1 MTERMTKA
9 FELLAV
15 FPRNGHKRADVHTNE
30 PVLFWP
36 VGSYV
41 VVYRPD
47 PRPIL
52 ILRVVHGARDLDA
65 LL

>member
-1 MTERMTKA
+1 MRERKEKA
-9 FELLAV
+9 FRLLPQ
-15 FPRNGHKRADVHTNE
+15 FPRTGHKRTDVRTSE

-41 VVYRPD
+41 VVYKPE
-47 PRPIL
+47 PRPVVIVG
-52 ILRVVHGARDLDA
+52 IVHGARDLDA